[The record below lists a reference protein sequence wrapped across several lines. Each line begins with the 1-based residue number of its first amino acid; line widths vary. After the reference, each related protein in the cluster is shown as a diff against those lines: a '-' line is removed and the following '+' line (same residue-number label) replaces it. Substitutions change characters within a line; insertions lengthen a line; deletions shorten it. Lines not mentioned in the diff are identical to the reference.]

1 MELRHTL
8 AHERALRRR
17 IMRRVYYAYGL
28 SIIFRPALVLG
39 VAFGA
44 SAIAFWRLVS
54 ISSIIDNLLR
64 VQLGEMP
71 WYVTGALK
79 QADVMAL
86 LAFCVLC
93 TVGMII
99 VMRLLATVLGRTPA
113 RLA

>member
-8 AHERALRRR
+8 AQERALRRR

-28 SIIFRPALVLG
+28 SIVWRPSLVLG
-39 VAFGA
+39 MAFGA

-64 VQLGEMP
+64 VQIGEMP

-86 LAFCVLC
+86 LAFMVLC
-93 TVGMII
+93 GVGTLI
-99 VMRLLATVLGRTPA
+99 VLRLLATVLGRTQP